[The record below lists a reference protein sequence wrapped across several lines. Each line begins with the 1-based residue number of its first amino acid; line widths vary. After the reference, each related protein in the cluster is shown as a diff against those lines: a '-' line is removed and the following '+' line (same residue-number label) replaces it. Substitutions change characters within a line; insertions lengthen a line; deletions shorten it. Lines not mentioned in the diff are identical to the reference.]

1 MNLRS
6 RRIAGVLAGL
16 VASVLVGTGTASAWD
31 AYPGSTGSGSVSGGK
46 VNITLTNRINQPIS
60 CEYNLWPLGEYATV
74 AQVSGG
80 YGAARAAFKAGDYG
94 SGNRVQWETRA
105 KESSLGWPIARG
117 THVVVAPGATRT
129 VTWRPRK
136 VGSYSVLVLCNTGFG
151 GSRNLHRNFDSNAFS
166 IAPTRPGR
174 HAEIGIL
181 GMNFGS

>member
-80 YGAARAAFKAGDYG
+80 YGAARAAFKAGDVRKLEARLAFPG
-94 SGNRVQWETRA
+94 R
-105 KESSLGWPIARG
+105 IAREKW
-117 THVVVAPGATRT
+117 VAQA
-129 VTWRPRK
+129 K
-136 VGSYSVLVLCNTGFG
+136 AL
-151 GSRNLHRNFDSNAFS
+151 DKQ
-166 IAPTRPGR
+166 
-174 HAEIGIL
+174 
-181 GMNFGS
+181 